1 MIIKPSASI
10 RNDYNGVVSLC
21 RETSE
26 PIYLTR
32 NGEGDAVMMD
42 IATFNKREQMLQ
54 LREKLLEVEENRLR
68 GKKGYFIEEADE
80 ILRNALDDA
89 AK

>member
-10 RNDYNGVVSLC
+10 RNDYNGVLNLC

-32 NGEGDAVMMD
+32 NGEGDAVIMD
-42 IATFNKREQMLQ
+42 IDTFNKREQMLR
-54 LREKLLEVEENRLR
+54 LREKLLEVEENRLLGKR
-68 GKKGYFIEEADE
+68 GHTIAEADE
-80 ILRNALDDA
+80 ILKNVIEEAS
-89 AK
+89 K